1 MTFRVDSNYDLAV
14 AYRIYPEV
22 SKPARELPF
31 GNDKYLL
38 SEACLRSFME
48 SLGSLRVKIWALLDG
63 CPPEYESLVRKYV
76 DSGDLVVLR
85 LDKIGNQATFA
96 RQIDILLKQTDAD
109 FVYFAEDDYFYLPG
123 QFREMIAFLA
133 SHEDADFVSPYD
145 HPDCYNLDLHRGR
158 KWIKAYGAH
167 HWRTAASTCLTFLAR
182 KEALKKCESAFHS
195 YVRGNFDCAL
205 WLSLTK
211 QRVFNPFYGIRSL
224 LAGSFS
230 WRILAKAWAYGWR
243 QILFGER
250 RQLWVSVPGIA
261 THLDARAFS
270 PTIDWM
276 SLLESVTEQQ
286 QHHRAEVKV

>member
-1 MTFRVDSNYDLAV
+1 MNFGVNSNYDLAV

-31 GNDKYLL
+31 GDDKYLL
-38 SEACLRSFME
+38 SEACLRSFIE
-48 SLGSLRVKIWALLDG
+48 SLGSLRVKMWALLDG

-96 RQIDILLKQTDAD
+96 RQIEILLKQTDAE

-123 QFREMIAFLA
+123 QFHEMVDFLA
-133 SHEDADFVSPYD
+133 SHEDVDFVSPYD
-145 HPDCYNLDLHRGR
+145 HPDCYNLDLHRSR
-158 KWIKAYGAH
+158 KWIRAYGAH

-182 KEALKKCESAFHS
+182 KEALMKCESVFRS

-211 QRVFNPFYGIRSL
+211 QRVFNPLYGIRSL

-243 QILFGER
+243 QILFGEK
-250 RQLWVSVPGIA
+250 RQLWAPVPGIA
-261 THLDARAFS
+261 THLDARALS
-270 PTIDWM
+270 PTIDWTVLM
-276 SLLESVTEQQ
+276 GSVTEQQ
-286 QHHRAEVKV
+286 HQRAEVKV